1 MKPAMFTVLQEF
13 VEAVVGNS
21 MLLMFVIAVPVAT
34 GAVVFYMLA
43 REPARP
49 GPGGWIGRLTRRGRR
64 PTRRARPGQR
74 GRVRVGPPS
83 PDPIEETGEVGP
95 LTSVPVRQVIF
106 IDPFQDEEA
115 DDVYDLDDFDADLE
129 AEDGLDTLSN

>member
-1 MKPAMFTVLQEF
+1 MFTVLQEF
-13 VEAVVGNS
+13 VQAVVGNS
-21 MLLMFVIAVPVAT
+21 MLLMVVVAAPVAA

-49 GPGGWIGRLTRRGRR
+49 EPGGLIGRLTRRGRR
-64 PTRRARPGQR
+64 PVRRVLPRKGARVPVTPVSLG
-74 GRVRVGPPS
+74 
-83 PDPIEETGEVGP
+83 PIEETAETGP
-95 LTSVPVRQVIF
+95 VASAPVSHVIF

-115 DDVYDLDDFDADLE
+115 DDVYDLDDIDADLE